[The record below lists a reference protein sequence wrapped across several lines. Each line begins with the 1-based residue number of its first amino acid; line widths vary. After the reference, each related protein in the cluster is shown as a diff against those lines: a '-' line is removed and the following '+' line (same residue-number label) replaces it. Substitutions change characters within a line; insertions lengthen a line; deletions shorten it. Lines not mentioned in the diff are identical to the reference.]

1 MKVSLY
7 FFYTGFLN
15 VNHNSLFI
23 AQIIHF
29 TRSKDC
35 AALYIGCSLSEREVG
50 YVWRVL
56 LSR

>member
-23 AQIIHF
+23 AKLSILLVAKNVQLS
-29 TRSKDC
+29 TS
-35 AALYIGCSLSEREVG
+35 AVGSLRER
-50 YVWRVL
+50 
-56 LSR
+56 

>member
-15 VNHNSLFI
+15 VSHNSLFI

-29 TRSKDC
+29 TRSEEC
-35 AALYIGCSLSEREVG
+35 AALYIGCSLSDREVG
-50 YVWRVL
+50 YV
-56 LSR
+56 